1 MQLIDGRHWLE
12 FEVPRITLDSVT
24 LCSIVVGLR
33 EFYRWRML
41 IHQIPADQLGSRVLC
56 VLACRWTEYCT
67 TMAARPIGA
76 ANIRSA
82 WRRVAFPEIGMK
94 KVHGF
99 LLVLA
104 SVLSLILE
112 PARLEAQA
120 PKFDAFFVFG
130 DSLSDTGNLWLLTK
144 AAGQDPAVPPSVSPH
159 TTYFNGRFSNGPVA
173 FEYLWDL
180 MNSKAGVS
188 VTPFLS
194 RLKVPQKGAV
204 SFAFGPSGTGFIEPA
219 GPLFVPGLNG
229 QVELFGTALR
239 GKKSPPRALY
249 AIFSGAN
256 DYLAASADNPPVPPV
271 VVGNIVKAI
280 QKLYALGARD
290 VMVLNLPDLGL
301 IPLVPA
307 GPLKET
313 MSQLTLAHNYLLD
326 QALNALAASLPDLRL
341 IPVDVYTFTNGLAAQ
356 QGTDLTP
363 ALSFPDSYCL
373 FTAPAT
379 CPNVGTFDVDPNF
392 FFWDAEHPTTATHAA
407 LGDFL
412 YSKLVQ

>member
-1 MQLIDGRHWLE
+1 MDTLGGRTTSC
-12 FEVPRITLDSVT
+12 ISGST
-24 LCSIVVGLR
+24 LCSSVSL
-33 EFYRWRML
+33 
-41 IHQIPADQLGSRVLC
+41 SR
-56 VLACRWTEYCT
+56 
-67 TMAARPIGA
+67 
-76 ANIRSA
+76 
-82 WRRVAFPEIGMK
+82 RRVAFPEISMK

-104 SVLSLILE
+104 SVLSLILV
-112 PARLEAQA
+112 PAGLEAQA

-144 AAGQDPAVPPSVSPH
+144 SAGQDPAIPPSVSPH
-159 TTYFNGRFSNGPVA
+159 MTYFQGRFSNGPVA

-180 MNSKAGVS
+180 MSSKAGGS

-194 RLKVPQKGAV
+194 TLRIPQKGAV
-204 SFAFGPSGTGFIEPA
+204 SFAFGASGTGFVDPV

-229 QVELFGTALR
+229 QVELFGTGLR

-256 DYLAASADNPPVPPV
+256 DYLAASADNPPVPSV
-271 VVGNIVKAI
+271 VVGNIVTAV
-280 QKLYALGARD
+280 QKLYALGGRD

-307 GPLKET
+307 ELKGT
-313 MSQLTLAHNYLLD
+313 LSQLTLAHNFLLA
-326 QALNALAASLPDLRL
+326 QALTALAASLPDLRL

-356 QGTDLTP
+356 PGADLSP
-363 ALSFPDSYCL
+363 ALSFPDALCL
-373 FTAPAT
+373 FTAPAS
-379 CPNVGTFDVDPNF
+379 CPNVGTFDVDPKF

-407 LGDFL
+407 LGQFL
-412 YSKLVQ
+412 YSQISQ